1 MKVKSKSS
9 NYRAEMIDIKSF
21 LGEESHF
28 AAEGL
33 QNSIA
38 RPSKLNFC
46 ALETEFQNEIN
57 LQCILIQ
64 KQFPGTSITCIFLW
78 SDVQVEYLAW
88 LEVQILQDFV

>member
-1 MKVKSKSS
+1 MKVKSKAS
-9 NYRAEMIDIKSF
+9 NYRIEMIDIKSF

-33 QNSIA
+33 QNSAA

-57 LQCILIQ
+57 LQCISIQ
-64 KQFPGTSITCIFLW
+64 KQVKITRRARLL
-78 SDVQVEYLAW
+78 S
-88 LEVQILQDFV
+88 